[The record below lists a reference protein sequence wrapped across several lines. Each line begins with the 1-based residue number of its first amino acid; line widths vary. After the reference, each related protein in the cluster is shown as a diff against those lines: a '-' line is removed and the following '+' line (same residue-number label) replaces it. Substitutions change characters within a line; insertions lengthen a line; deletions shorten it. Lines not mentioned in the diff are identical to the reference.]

1 MKQIVFVFI
10 FGMITLSAI
19 AQNESGAASNNF
31 KGRLYF
37 YWGWNRAM
45 YTKSEIHFTGNN
57 YDFTLHKVIAK
68 DRQSPIEARTYLNLS
83 RLTIPQYNFRIGYF
97 IKSNYNI
104 SFGIDHMKYVVQ
116 QNQTVKIS
124 GNIAGTGTQYDGT
137 YDNNDVIIRD
147 GFLKYEHT
155 DGLNYLNFDFRRF
168 DRIFDWNKVQ
178 IHFTEGVGVG
188 GLYPRSDVTL
198 INNERNDKFHLAG
211 YGMNVM
217 AGLNIEFYKHFFIQ
231 SEFKTGFINLPDV
244 HTTNSEF
251 DKARQHFFFSQ
262 VNILFGATF
271 SLSKPKAKSDVK

>member
-1 MKQIVFVFI
+1 M
-10 FGMITLSAI
+10 TLSAI

-31 KGRLYF
+31 KGRLYI

-68 DRQSPIEARTYLNLS
+68 DRQSPIEARTYLNPTQA
-83 RLTIPQYNFRIGYF
+83 TIPQYNFRVGYF

-137 YDNNDVIIRD
+137 YDNNNVIIRD

-155 DGLNYLNFDFRRF
+155 DGLNYFNFDLRRF

-217 AGLNIEFYKHFFIQ
+217 AGLNIEFFNHFFIQ

-271 SLSKPKAKSDVK
+271 NLRKPKAKSDVK